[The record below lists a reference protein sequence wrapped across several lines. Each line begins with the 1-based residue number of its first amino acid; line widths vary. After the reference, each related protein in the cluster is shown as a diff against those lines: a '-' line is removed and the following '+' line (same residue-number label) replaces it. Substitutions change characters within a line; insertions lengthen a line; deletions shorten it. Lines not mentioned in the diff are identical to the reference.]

1 MLCEKCGKM
10 NDSKSEKCCFCGAP
24 MPARIVCGGFGDIL
38 DYEAIN
44 ASKPVAASAPT
55 PVSGSL
61 VDPVEMKKL
70 SAQVKKLKASNK
82 KLSVICL
89 SSIALA
95 VVAIV
100 VSIILICVGLG
111 DDSVKNEKDLDKT
124 PISESNNTESE
135 IDDTDTADKTD
146 IVNDAYEAIEKSGAV
161 LKPVEVTS
169 ENSTENEGENSS
181 SGTNVED
188 TGNNLTKETTGE

>member
-1 MLCEKCGKM
+1 ME
-10 NDSKSEKCCFCGAP
+10 NSNNETE
-24 MPARIVCGGFGDIL
+24 V
-38 DYEAIN
+38 
-44 ASKPVAASAPT
+44 T
-55 PVSGSL
+55 PVEET
-61 VDPVEMKKL
+61 PVKENKPKKN
-70 SAQVKKLKASNK
+70 LKWLWIA
-82 KLSVICL
+82 
-89 SSIALA
+89 IALA

-146 IVNDAYEAIEKSGAV
+146 IVNDAYETIEKSGAV

-188 TGNNLTKETTGE
+188 AGNNIAKETTGE